1 MPPPIRSAARF
12 QIDYREAR
20 DEDLPF
26 LAEVFFSTRR
36 EEVAQTGWPPAQQLA
51 FLRQQHEAQHA
62 HYSKGYAGAEML
74 VIERDGEGI
83 GRLYLHEGSEELR
96 IIDIALLP
104 EARGQGM
111 GEAILRD
118 VGADAVSRGKVVTI
132 HVERFN
138 PARHLYARLGFVR
151 IEEGEIYDK
160 MEWRPEPQG

>member
-12 QIDYREAR
+12 EIAYREAR

-36 EEVAQTGWPPAQQLA
+36 EEVAQTGWPPAQQVA

-62 HYSKGYAGAEML
+62 HYTKGYAGAEML
-74 VIERDGEGI
+74 VIEREGEGI

-96 IIDIALLP
+96 VIDIALLP
-104 EARGQGM
+104 EARGQGI

-118 VGADAVSRGKVVTI
+118 VGAYAASRGKAVTI

-160 MEWRPEPQG
+160 MEWRPAEG